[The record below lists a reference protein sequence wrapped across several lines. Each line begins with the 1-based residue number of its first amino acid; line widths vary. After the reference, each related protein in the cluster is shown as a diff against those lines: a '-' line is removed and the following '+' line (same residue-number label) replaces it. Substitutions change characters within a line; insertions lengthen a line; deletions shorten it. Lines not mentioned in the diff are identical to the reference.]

1 MSTGTEQADREESRC
16 PIRPDY
22 QPYSVE
28 GLNDPLGM
36 IKPMRQETPVFFCP
50 QTQMW
55 IISRHDDVL
64 LATRDTTRFSSNAF
78 RQADLPQ
85 EALAWFADGV
95 PPLIPSLINS
105 DPPPHKRVR
114 KLANQSF
121 TRSRIEAM
129 RPTVHEQVEELLVR
143 FVDRGHCELISEF
156 TAPLPAA
163 MFADILEVP
172 RDRVDRIMAW
182 GDAMMVTVGTMML
195 PPDETLAAC
204 RDAVEFKDW
213 CLRLIAE
220 RRANPRDADFMTD
233 LVTAQDGDEPM
244 LTDDEI
250 LSMMSQ
256 FIVAGHETTRHLIA
270 STIHLLI
277 RTDQLDMVR
286 DNPDLVE
293 NAIEE
298 TLRHSGPTK
307 GFFRRT
313 TEDVEIGGATIP
325 AGDYV
330 QIMFSSANRDERAW
344 DDPDRYDVHREGL
357 KRHVAF
363 GIGEHFCIGAPLA
376 RLQASI
382 AIPELLRRLPG
393 LRFKDGVEPH
403 ARIPSL
409 SVSGLQRLDV
419 EWDLR

>member
-1 MSTGTEQADREESRC
+1 MATETRRGGQQIARC
-16 PIRPDY
+16 PVRHDY
-22 QPYSVE
+22 QPYSPA
-28 GLNDPLGM
+28 GLNDPLGA
-36 IKPMRQETPVFFCP
+36 IKPMREETPVFFCP

-55 IISRHDDVL
+55 IISRYDDVL
-64 LATRDTTRFSSNAF
+64 AAARDTKRFSSNAF
-78 RQADLPQ
+78 RQAELP
-85 EALAWFADGV
+85 EEGAALFPDGV

-121 TRSRIEAM
+121 TRARIAAM
-129 RPTVHEQVEELLVR
+129 RPAIEQHVAELLNR
-143 FVDRGHCELISEF
+143 FIDRGHCELISEF
-156 TAPLPAA
+156 SAPLPAA
-163 MFADILEVP
+163 MFADIMDVP

-195 PPDETLAAC
+195 PPEETLAAC
-204 RDAVEFKDW
+204 RDAREFSDW
-213 CLRLIAE
+213 CLKLVAD
-220 RRANPRDADFMTD
+220 RRANPREVDFMTD

-270 STIHLLI
+270 STMHLLI
-277 RTDQLDMVR
+277 KTRQVAEVR
-286 DNPDLVE
+286 ENPELAE

-325 AGDYV
+325 AGEYV
-330 QIMFSSANRDERAW
+330 QLMFSSANRDDEAW
-344 DDPDRYDVHREGL
+344 EDPDRYDVHREGL

-382 AIPELLRRLPG
+382 AIPELLERMPNV
-393 LRFKDGVEPH
+393 RFAGGVEPYE
-403 ARIPSL
+403 RIPSL
-409 SVSGLQRLDV
+409 SVSGLRRLDL
-419 EWDLR
+419 EWDV